1 LWPAASINA
10 ATGANSLPYESD
22 EMRGILAYIWWL
34 SRDVPTGVAV
44 KGRGFMRVRLS
55 RPADPQRGESVY
67 VMKCA
72 ACHGSDGQGRRVANG
87 DYLFPALWG
96 PESFNIGAGMARL
109 SNAAGFVKTNMAI
122 GQGRTLTDADAVDVA
137 RISSGSHGQTFPQ
150 RCVTGRRA
158 ASPMMRGTD
167 PRTSERSR
175 HGHVFSG
182 SSSWTRFLSGSLK
195 VAIRTLP

>member
-1 LWPAASINA
+1 MNTLWSAASINA

-22 EMRGILAYIWWL
+22 EMRGILAYIWGL

-72 ACHGSDGQGRRVANG
+72 ACHGSDRQGRRGANG

-96 PESFNIGAGMARL
+96 PESFN
-109 SNAAGFVKTNMAI
+109 T
-122 GQGRTLTDADAVDVA
+122 VDVA
-137 RISSGSHGQTFPQ
+137 AYFIRQP
-150 RCVTGRRA
+150 RPDLPA
-158 ASPMMRGTD
+158 KMRDWPKGGKPD
-167 PRTSERSR
+167 DARY
-175 HGHVFSG
+175 
-182 SSSWTRFLSGSLK
+182 
-195 VAIRTLP
+195 